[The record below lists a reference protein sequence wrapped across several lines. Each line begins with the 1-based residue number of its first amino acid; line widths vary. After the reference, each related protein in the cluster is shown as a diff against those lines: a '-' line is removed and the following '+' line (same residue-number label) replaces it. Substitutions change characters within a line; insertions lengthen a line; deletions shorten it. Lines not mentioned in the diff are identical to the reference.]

1 MADISNMTTK
11 QNTAKLCALV
21 GWWVLHDQRD
31 ERGGIEYYRSWLADS
46 HEQPILSDNKA
57 IDWDSRRP
65 RSLDY
70 SDFVDLYAEKHMAL
84 AWRVVT
90 EINRQWENG
99 EDWSDG
105 FFTWW
110 NDAELWRLTAD
121 EAQAAWLD
129 KILEL
134 ATEAELV

>member
-1 MADISNMTTK
+1 MADINAMTTE
-11 QNTAKLCALV
+11 QRTAKLCELM
-21 GWWVLHDQRD
+21 GWWVLHDQID

-57 IDWDSRRP
+57 IDWDSRQP

-84 AWRVVT
+84 AWRVL
-90 EINRQWENG
+90 NWAGRNLR
-99 EDWSDG
+99 
-105 FFTWW
+105 
-110 NDAELWRLTAD
+110 NL
-121 EAQAAWLD
+121 QAASFIEWWDASDLWEDSPTEAVRLWLD